1 MKLHPLDILDIEIL
15 EDVFPFVNTDVV
27 HNLELQ
33 KIDYNIAASKNAD
46 AGHDLWAFW
55 HDNRLKLPF
64 SYNVAKDIALIQPSS
79 AFMERVFSILRACL
93 DERQETCYSDR
104 IRASALLK
112 YNRGRQCF
120 FLYQGR
126 SYLYCCAVYPCDI
139 AVWLQFPVL
148 NLVFQY
154 DCSGVNVERV
164 RGPTV
169 SLGAVGP
176 REFDLLTPAA
186 QHNNVLLCVILKYC
200 IC

>member
-120 FLYQGR
+120 FCIRDALICTAVLYT
-126 SYLYCCAVYPCDI
+126 L
-139 AVWLQFPVL
+139 
-148 NLVFQY
+148 
-154 DCSGVNVERV
+154 
-164 RGPTV
+164 
-169 SLGAVGP
+169 
-176 REFDLLTPAA
+176 
-186 QHNNVLLCVILKYC
+186 VILRC
-200 IC
+200 GFSSLCLI